1 MEALSMKQK
10 LLILSLCLAL
20 LLVCIGSIFLYRKAN
35 APTILVQV
43 GIPNF
48 DTEGKITSIRLDPV
62 LDNRKDTDT
71 ILLAMIHARRIDPP
85 AVTEELPDAIMMITY
100 QAMGFQYQIW
110 FLEDSVIIG
119 TDPNYQVEYRM
130 IHNDHTEVVTLLKN
144 LVNNI
149 K

>member
-62 LDNRKDTDT
+62 LDNREDTDT

-85 AVTEELPDAIMMITY
+85 AVTEELPDAIMMISY

>member
-1 MEALSMKQK
+1 MKK
-10 LLILSLCLAL
+10 RILILSLCLAL

-48 DTEGKITSIRLDPV
+48 DTEGNITSIRLDPV
-62 LDNRKDTDT
+62 LDNRQDTDT

-85 AVTEELPDAIMMITY
+85 AVTEELPDAIMMVYY
-100 QAMGFQYQIW
+100 QAMGFEYQIW

-119 TDPNYQVEYRM
+119 TDPDYQVEYRM

>member
-1 MEALSMKQK
+1 MKRK
-10 LLILSLCLAL
+10 ILIISLCFVL
-20 LLVCIGSIFLYRKAN
+20 LLVCIGSIFLYRKATS
-35 APTILVQV
+35 PTILLQV

-48 DTEGKITSIRLDPV
+48 DSEGNITSIWLDAV
-62 LDNRKDTDT
+62 LDNRQDTDT
-71 ILLAMIHARRIDPP
+71 ILLAMINARRIDPP
-85 AVTEELPDAIMMITY
+85 AVTEELPDAIMMISY

-130 IHNDHTEVVTLLKN
+130 IYNDHTEVVSLLKK

-149 K
+149 KY

>member
-1 MEALSMKQK
+1 MKQK